1 MPILEP
7 GFYGLWGGKQTA
19 KGTPLTSVTTGL
31 KRYVQVAGGFA
42 LTRDDGEENYSDLTK
57 YGSRTDWVNNVLGTA
72 EPGNEGTPE
81 ELAHALW
88 LFHGGEV
95 VSAVTGPPT
104 AQKHTFTPSTGRPHW
119 ATYFTRLG
127 LNVIQRQRHID
138 CLTTRIQIEGS
149 TANKALRFTPRI
161 LSLDPFETS
170 ATDPTTVMPVD
181 KSFLYTDGTGL
192 FTIDGA
198 AYPGHSQFTFVI
210 DEALAPGY
218 GDSTRPFE
226 VVQGTPTVTIG
237 CTILLDSQAL
247 GKFNTDVY
255 GTASPAAGTKP
266 LSAIPALGSYECY
279 LKQRDSTGALNGR
292 EFRIRIPSVKWTPP
306 ASPGPNPDGGSTE
319 IALAGALRPSTI
331 PYTIDVN
338 TANGVVA
345 FTV

>member
-1 MPILEP
+1 M
-7 GFYGLWGGKQTA
+7 
-19 KGTPLTSVTTGL
+19 
-31 KRYVQVAGGFA
+31 
-42 LTRDDGEENYSDLTK
+42 
-57 YGSRTDWVNNVLGTA
+57 
-72 EPGNEGTPE
+72 
-81 ELAHALW
+81 
-88 LFHGGEV
+88 
-95 VSAVTGPPT
+95 
-104 AQKHTFTPSTGRPHW
+104 
-119 ATYFTRLG
+119 
-127 LNVIQRQRHID
+127 
-138 CLTTRIQIEGS
+138 QIEGS
-149 TANKALRFTPRI
+149 TANKAVRLTPRI

-170 ATDPTTVMPVD
+170 AADPSIAMPAD
-181 KSFLYTDGTGL
+181 KSFLYTDGTGA

-198 AYPGHSQFTFVI
+198 VYPGHSQFTFVI
-210 DEALAPGY
+210 DEALEPVY

-237 CTILLDSQAL
+237 CTILLDAQAL

-255 GTASPAAGTKP
+255 GTASPASGVKP
-266 LSAIPALGSYECY
+266 LSTIPALGSYECY

-319 IALAGALRPSTI
+319 IALAGALRPNAT